1 MEMSVSGKI
10 LFRILIAV
18 PLAVGASPSYA
29 GFAFCHAHSIKAR
42 NVGPIVTSIQETGN
56 GDMGAATYGF
66 TGFLRSSYAPYG
78 NNWAFAQGSARC
90 EFYQTN
96 QEAERRMRDIVG
108 PYQQAGELVFNVP
121 YQIPR

>member
-1 MEMSVSGKI
+1 MIVSWKI
-10 LFRILIAV
+10 FTRILVGV

-42 NVGPIVTSIQETGN
+42 NIGPIVTPIQETGN
-56 GDMGAATYGF
+56 GDMAAAAYGF

-78 NNWAFAQGSARC
+78 NNWAFAEGSARC
-90 EFYQTN
+90 EFYRTSQD
-96 QEAERRMRDIVG
+96 AERRMRETVG
-108 PYQQAGELVFNVP
+108 PSQQAGEPVFHVL